1 MPSTSST
8 STTLKTIN
16 PWFELRPGMNRASE
30 ATRYSIGFV
39 LLSSVIWT
47 DKLSLHHPLRQSG
60 VKLYPSATVSLE
72 FSALYPIPG
81 IQLAK
86 RNGIANGGKCEG
98 GLGRAGLYYATR
110 PSLSLVFFFF
120 QSAAPIALF
129 SIALHFILI
138 QRLELP
144 QLLSLFWLDFLN
156 TYILF
161 SFHNTRSK
169 CALSAHSMI
178 EAR

>member
-16 PWFELRPGMNRASE
+16 PWFELRPEMNRASE
-30 ATRYSIGFV
+30 ATWYSIGFV
-39 LLSSVIWT
+39 LLRSVIWT

-60 VKLYPSATVSLE
+60 VKLYPSATVKLE

-98 GLGRAGLYYATR
+98 GLGRVGLYYATR

-129 SIALHFILI
+129 SIALHFTTNTTPGTTLASISVLAWF
-138 QRLELP
+138 
-144 QLLSLFWLDFLN
+144 FWLLISFFLS
-156 TYILF
+156 TILDQ
-161 SFHNTRSK
+161 N
-169 CALSAHSMI
+169 AL
-178 EAR
+178 